1 MTWIAYFI
9 CLISILFVIYKHDF
23 FRLPG
28 LHRLSSVFFF
38 LLKIIAGLGIWAVY
52 TFYYPDR
59 EYADIWKYFD
69 DSSVMYNAIHDHPE
83 DYFKM
88 ISGIGID
95 ERIDDQYFHQMN
107 HWHQKFENNLFN
119 DSHTIIRFN
128 AIVRIFSGGNYHTH
142 SLIMCLLAF
151 IGLCA
156 LYRWIYPVLFQ
167 WKKVVAFLLFVSPSL
182 LFWSSGVLKEGILL
196 FALGM
201 LIYHSWKYMEDRRGR
216 RFVWI
221 ALAVF
226 LLAMTKLYILAFV
239 IPALII
245 GIVLRFF
252 PNYARLKIVIA
263 FIALIGCSIALHITI
278 PSFSPYRV
286 IASKQND
293 FLNLARGGTY
303 LVSTQHVTYLRPDQH
318 QLLIPTKDSGVFTI
332 ANGSEYYCWNIYDNF
347 ADTIFIHNSQDTA
360 RYTILTDNPSAGSLL
375 AVESLKPTPISLLKS
390 TPSALL
396 NTILRPYLWEFKPLI
411 MLPALLENILT
422 AFLVLCMI
430 IWHKK
435 SSAKSALWFCITL
448 ALLTLVVV
456 GLTTPVLGAI
466 VRYRITALPFLLFA
480 VLISTD
486 RQKVMKAL
494 PFLERIL

>member
-1 MTWIAYFI
+1 
-9 CLISILFVIYKHDF
+9 
-23 FRLPG
+23 
-28 LHRLSSVFFF
+28 
-38 LLKIIAGLGIWAVY
+38 
-52 TFYYPDR
+52 
-59 EYADIWKYFD
+59 
-69 DSSVMYNAIHDHPE
+69 MYNAIHEHPE

-167 WKKVVAFLLFVSPSL
+167 WTKVVAFLLFVSPSL

-239 IPALII
+239 IQALII